1 MSSSLTKKMKDENQ
15 SLSKILSASGES
27 FASPFVI
34 LLESDAAGLKE
45 RVDSTN
51 AATFLVETT
60 VP

>member
-1 MSSSLTKKMKDENQ
+1 MKMKDENQ

-27 FASPFVI
+27 SASPLVI

-51 AATFLVETT
+51 AAAFLVETT